1 MGKPVMIEFTADWR
15 PLCRTLERKLFSPS
29 CVEEGMREAIGRTRW
44 VDSYAHWDKR
54 PGMERLVREML
65 EKLGEDPDREGL
77 RRTPKRVKESL
88 EFLTEGYRQDPR
100 ALIENSVFSDKHEE
114 MVLVRDIPIYSLC
127 EHHLLPF
134 YGNAHVGYIP
144 NDKIVGISKIAR
156 MVDLFARRLQ
166 VQERLTNQ
174 IADTLMEILK
184 PKGVAV
190 VIDAQHLCMQ
200 MRGVQKRGTSVITS
214 AMLGAF
220 RKRPETRAEFMNLIK

>member
-1 MGKPVMIEFTADWR
+1 MEKII
-15 PLCRTLERKLFSPS
+15 LELIK
-29 CVEEGMREAIGRTRW
+29 E
-44 VDSYAHWDKR
+44 
-54 PGMERLVREML
+54 
-65 EKLGEDPDREGL
+65 LGEDPKREGL
-77 RRTPKRVKESL
+77 KKTPIRVKESL
-88 EFLTEGYRQDPR
+88 LFLTEGYRQDPQK
-100 ALIENSVFSDKHEE
+100 LISDSVYSDKHEE
-114 MVLVRDIPIYSLC
+114 MVLIKDIPIYSLC

-134 YGNAHVGYIP
+134 FGHAHVGYIP

-174 IADTLMEILK
+174 IAETLMNTLY

-190 VIDAQHLCMQ
+190 VIDAEHLCMQ
-200 MRGVQKRGTSVITS
+200 MRGVQKRGTSIITS

>member
-1 MGKPVMIEFTADWR
+1 MEKAV
-15 PLCRTLERKLFSPS
+15 RKIL
-29 CVEEGMREAIGRTRW
+29 EAI
-44 VDSYAHWDKR
+44 
-54 PGMERLVREML
+54 
-65 EKLGEDPDREGL
+65 GEDPDREGL
-77 RRTPKRVKESL
+77 RRTPERVNESL
-88 EFLTEGYRQDPR
+88 RFLTEGYRQDPR
-100 ALIENSVFSDKHEE
+100 ELIENSVYSDRHEE

-144 NDKIVGISKIAR
+144 NEKIVGISKIAR

-174 IADTLMEILK
+174 VAETLMEVLK
-184 PKGVAV
+184 PKGVGV
-190 VIDAQHLCMQ
+190 VIDAEHLCMQ
-200 MRGVQKRGTSVITS
+200 MRGVQKRGTSIVTS

>member
-1 MGKPVMIEFTADWR
+1 MEDAIRKILEF
-15 PLCRTLERKLFSPS
+15 
-29 CVEEGMREAIGRTRW
+29 V
-44 VDSYAHWDKR
+44 
-54 PGMERLVREML
+54 
-65 EKLGEDPDREGL
+65 GEDPDREGL
-77 RRTPKRVKESL
+77 QKTPARVKESFS
-88 EFLTEGYRQDPR
+88 FLTEGYRQDPR
-100 ALIENSVFSDKHEE
+100 ALIEHSVYSDKHEE

-134 YGNAHVGYIP
+134 FGTAHVGYIP

-156 MVDLFARRLQ
+156 MVDLFARRFQ

-174 IADTLMEILK
+174 IAETLMETLK

-190 VIDAQHLCMQ
+190 IIDAEHLCMQ
-200 MRGVQKRGTSVITS
+200 MRGVQKRGTSVVTS

>member
-1 MGKPVMIEFTADWR
+1 ME
-15 PLCRTLERKLFSPS
+15 KLI
-29 CVEEGMREAIGRTRW
+29 RELL
-44 VDSYAHWDKR
+44 K
-54 PGMERLVREML
+54 E
-65 EKLGEDPDREGL
+65 LGEDPEREGL
-77 RRTPKRVKESL
+77 KRTPERVRESL

-100 ALIENSVFSDKHEE
+100 ALIENSVYSDKHEE
-114 MVLVRDIPIYSLC
+114 MVLIKDISLYSLC

-134 YGNAHVGYIP
+134 FGHAHVGYIP

-174 IADTLMEILK
+174 IADTLMDVLC

-190 VIDAQHLCMQ
+190 VVEAEHLCMQ
-200 MRGVQKRGTSVITS
+200 MRGVQKRGTSIITS

-220 RKRPETRAEFMNLIK
+220 RRRPETRAEFMNLIK